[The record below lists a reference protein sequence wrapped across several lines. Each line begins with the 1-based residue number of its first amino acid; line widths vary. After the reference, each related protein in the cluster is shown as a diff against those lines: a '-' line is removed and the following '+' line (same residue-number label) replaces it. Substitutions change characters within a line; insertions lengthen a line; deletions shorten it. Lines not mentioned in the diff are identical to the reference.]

1 MAGIF
6 HVFPSDPAQ
15 DYYSVSSG
23 LKTVEQH
30 KKDFGKAWDLLVPEA
45 QEAMIKS
52 WSGIEGDEQRKTGID
67 TLAATTRFLKR
78 QSARTNA
85 TDAAR
90 KQLAR
95 EELSVTLRE
104 ATAKEYAGK
113 RPSSPKVDLIDAVK
127 NAVGIS
133 YANLAGWLDDTVK
146 DESGKKVRTEN
157 PETAEVRREIQKR
170 ADAEAKKGR
179 NGEVAADD
187 AVEDAAFQPA

>member
-6 HVFPSDPAQ
+6 HVFPSDPAR
-15 DYYSVSSG
+15 DYFSTTSG

-30 KKDFGKAWDLLVPEA
+30 KKDLGKAWDMLVPEA
-45 QEAMIKS
+45 QEAMINS
-52 WSGIEGDEQRKTGID
+52 WSGIEGDEQRKSGID
-67 TLAATTRFLKR
+67 TLAETTRFLKR

-104 ATAKEYAGK
+104 ATAKQYAGK

-133 YANLAGWLDDTVK
+133 YANLAGWLDVTTK
-146 DESGKKVRTEN
+146 DASGKKVRTEN

-170 ADAEAKKGR
+170 ADAEAK
-179 NGEVAADD
+179 NGPKDETAADE
-187 AVEDAAFQPA
+187 AVEDTFQPA

>member
-23 LKTVEQH
+23 LRTVEQH
-30 KKDFGKAWDLLVPEA
+30 KKEFGKAWDLLVPEA

-52 WSGIEGDEQRKTGID
+52 WSGIEGDEQRKSGID
-67 TLAATTRFLKR
+67 TLAETTRFLKR
-78 QSARTNA
+78 QSARMNA

-95 EELSVTLRE
+95 ETLSVTLRE
-104 ATAKEYAGK
+104 ALVQNYAGK
-113 RPSSPKVDLIDAVK
+113 KASHPKVDLIDAVK

-133 YANLAGWLDDTVK
+133 YANLAGWLDVTTK
-146 DESGKKVRTEN
+146 DASGKKVRTEN

-170 ADAEAKKGR
+170 ADTEAK
-179 NGEVAADD
+179 NGPKDETAADE
-187 AVEDAAFQPA
+187 AVEDTFQPA